1 MAHWIMMLKS
11 LIKSS
16 VDNYLL
22 PGTMTGT
29 EILWLYMIQWKRDM
43 STLTF
48 AVIYFVCSQ
57 FDFTPGEKV
66 ISCAQGNQKEAVE

>member
-1 MAHWIMMLKS
+1 MLKS

-16 VDNYLL
+16 VDNYVL
-22 PGTMTGT
+22 PGAMTGT
-29 EILWLYMIQWKRDM
+29 EILWVYMIQWKRDL

-57 FDFTPGEKV
+57 FDFTLGEKV
-66 ISCAQGNQKEAVE
+66 ISSAQSNHKETAE